1 MITIRKAGLED
12 IPQIRAVGSASW
24 RATYTGIY
32 PDEFIDNV
40 LEQWWSEAGF
50 QSSILNAAVCNLVAE
65 RDGQI
70 VGTLMGTVDPREE
83 GQVHL
88 FRLYIHPDHFRQG
101 IGKQLWQAYVR
112 HLAPGV
118 KQVDLEVEPQNARAI
133 QFYTRLGFQE
143 TGIKEIE
150 AFGYTMKT
158 MLMSLNLQVGQG
170 AIATLS

>member
-1 MITIRKAGLED
+1 MITIRKAALED

-24 RATYTGIY
+24 RATYTGIF
-32 PDEFIDNV
+32 PDAFIENA
-40 LEQWWSEAGF
+40 LEQWWSEASF
-50 QSSILNAAVCNLVAE
+50 QRSIPNAAACNLVAE
-65 RDGQI
+65 QDGQL

-88 FRLYIHPDHFRQG
+88 FKLYIHPDHFGQG
-101 IGKQLWQAYVR
+101 IGKQLWQAYLQ

-118 KQVDLEVEPQNARAI
+118 KRVDLEVEPQNARAI

-143 TGIKEIE
+143 TGVNEIE
-150 AFGYTMKT
+150 AFGYTMKS

-170 AIATLS
+170 VKAEYS